1 MATTKKTKKIET
13 PIDRHET
20 FVSIR
25 KNFADSDVSVE
36 EKLKALYNLQQT
48 DCAIDRI
55 VQLRGELPMEVER
68 LENEIEDLKAKSAHV
83 ASMIEEFTKGIAGN
97 KHNIVEC
104 DMQIE
109 KYRSQLENISNSR
122 EYDSINKEIENQ
134 ELLRQ
139 IAEKNIGEAKERI
152 MDKKTEAE
160 LIKEKIAVRNDDLAA
175 KKDELASI
183 VESTAKDEAV
193 LQTKRAAC
201 AGKIDARTMSAYER
215 IRESCKNHLAVVGIY
230 DGNSCGGCFS
240 TISPQKLI
248 DIASNKKLVICEY
261 CGRILVNPDFE
272 Q

>member
-20 FVSIR
+20 FVSIQ
-25 KNFADSDVSVE
+25 KNFADSDISVAD
-36 EKLKALYNLQQT
+36 KLKTLYELQQT

-68 LENEIEDLKAKSAHV
+68 LENEIADIKAKSAHV
-83 ASMIEEFTKGIAGN
+83 NSMIEEYTRGIAEN

-134 ELLRQ
+134 DLLRQ
-139 IAEKNIGEAKERI
+139 IAEKNIGEAKDRI
-152 MDKKTEAE
+152 TEKKADLE
-160 LIKEKIAVRNDDLAA
+160 LLKEKIAVRNDDLAA
-175 KKDELASI
+175 KKEELASI

-193 LQTKRAAC
+193 LQEKRAAC
-201 AGKIDARTMSAYER
+201 AAKIDARTMSAYER
-215 IRESCKNHLAVVGIY
+215 IRLSCNNHLAVVGVY
-230 DGNSCGGCFS
+230 DNNSCGGCFS
-240 TISPQKLI
+240 TISPQRLI
-248 DIASNKKLVICEY
+248 DIASNRKLIICEY
-261 CGRILVNPDFE
+261 CGRILVNPEFE
-272 Q
+272 